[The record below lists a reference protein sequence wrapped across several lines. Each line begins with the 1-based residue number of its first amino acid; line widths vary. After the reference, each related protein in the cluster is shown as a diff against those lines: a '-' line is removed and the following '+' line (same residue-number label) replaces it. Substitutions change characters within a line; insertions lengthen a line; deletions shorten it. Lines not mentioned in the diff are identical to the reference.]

1 MGKRYIQNDTDNT
14 MFVGSVMIP
23 AGQGRE
29 VDEQFL
35 PPADDDAKQAPSVE
49 PVGGGPTDEQL
60 QANLR
65 ELLAQPLRELLPQLE
80 DLGAETLK
88 HLQAMEQAAETPRST
103 LLGAISKL
111 LLDRAKQ
118 AAGGELA

>member
-35 PPADDDAKQAPSVE
+35 PPADGDAGQAPSGE
-49 PVGGGPTDEQL
+49 PAAGGPTDEQL

-80 DLGAETLK
+80 GLGAETLK
-88 HLQAMEQAAETPRST
+88 QLQAMEQAGETPRST

-111 LLDRAKQ
+111 LLDRAQQ

>member
-23 AGQGRE
+23 PGQGRE

-35 PPADDDAKQAPSVE
+35 PPADGAGEQALTEETASS
-49 PVGGGPTDEQL
+49 GPTEERL

-65 ELLAQPLRELLPQLE
+65 ELLAQPLRELVPQL
-80 DLGAETLK
+80 DGLGHEKLK
-88 HLQAMEQAAETPRST
+88 QLQALEQAGETPRST

-111 LLDRAKQ
+111 LLDRAQQ

>member
-35 PPADDDAKQAPSVE
+35 PPADDGGGQALPDDAGAD
-49 PVGGGPTDEQL
+49 GPTDEQL
-60 QANLR
+60 
-65 ELLAQPLRELLPQLE
+65 LAKPLRELVPQLE
-80 DLGAETLK
+80 KLPTERLQR
-88 HLQAMEQAAETPRST
+88 LQALEQAAETPRST

-111 LLDRAKQ
+111 LLDRAQQ
-118 AAGGELA
+118 ATGGELA